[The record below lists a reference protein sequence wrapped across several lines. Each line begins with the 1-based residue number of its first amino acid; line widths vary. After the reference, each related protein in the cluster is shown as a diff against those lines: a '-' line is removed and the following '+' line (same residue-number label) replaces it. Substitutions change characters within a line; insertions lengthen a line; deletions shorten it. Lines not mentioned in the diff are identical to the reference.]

1 MRHFS
6 RPTGPFLSLRLTSN
20 ILLFCGLCTL
30 CVLASC
36 GGESKTATSSP
47 TPAATPDPR
56 LKNLT
61 LYVGI
66 EDNNVYALDP
76 TTGATR
82 WKYQTGGIVDS
93 SPAVVDGV
101 VYVGSADHF
110 IYAIQATTGRLVW
123 RYETGDQVIS

>member
-1 MRHFS
+1 MRLFS
-6 RPTGPFLSLRLTSN
+6 RPTEPFLSSRLTSN
-20 ILLFCGLCTL
+20 ILVFCGLSIL
-30 CVLASC
+30 CVLAGC
-36 GGESKTATSSP
+36 GGESKTATSTP
-47 TPAATPDPR
+47 TPTATPDPR
-56 LKNLT
+56 LKSLT

-93 SPAVVDGV
+93 SPAVADGV

-110 IYAIQATTGRLVW
+110 VYAIQAAT
-123 RYETGDQVIS
+123 